1 MEFFLPRPRFFNPNI
16 DYFPQIATGFPS
28 SRFSGAGKPCNPQP
42 ELEAGMPSV
51 PNGERLTS
59 FSRGAPYYDRVMTT
73 GLEAPISPGL
83 YLVATPIG
91 NLGDITLRALDVLR
105 RADRI
110 ACEDTR
116 QTQKL
121 LNHFEITTP
130 TVSCHQHNEHQRAV
144 ELIEALKAGQ
154 RIALVSDAGMPG
166 ISDPGSWLVTEAI
179 RAGVAV
185 IPIPGANAA
194 LSALVA
200 SGLSTDEFY
209 FIGFLPEKAGARR
222 SRLEALAAETQGN
235 ERERT
240 LIFYE
245 APHRILETLTDMEV
259 VFGADLRVVLAR
271 ELTKI
276 HEEFLR
282 GTVAEARRELAGRD
296 RIRGEFTLLVEA
308 RPRTAANG
316 TDTPDASLKI
326 ADRVARL
333 QAGNGID
340 EKEAL
345 KRLAR
350 ELGRSKSELYRELQR
365 ERARRA

>member
-1 MEFFLPRPRFFNPNI
+1 MPMDSE
-16 DYFPQIATGFPS
+16 
-28 SRFSGAGKPCNPQP
+28 P
-42 ELEAGMPSV
+42 ETALA
-51 PNGERLTS
+51 
-59 FSRGAPYYDRVMTT
+59 A
-73 GLEAPISPGL
+73 GL

-91 NLGDITLRALDVLR
+91 NLGDITLRALDILK

-121 LNHFEITTP
+121 LNHFQIATP
-130 TVSCHQHNEHQRAV
+130 TVSCHEHNERQRAS
-144 ELIEALKAGQ
+144 ELLDALKAGG

-166 ISDPGSWLVTEAI
+166 ISDPGAWLAAEAI
-179 RAGVAV
+179 AAGVPV
-185 IPIPGANAA
+185 VPIPGANAA

-200 SGLSTDEFY
+200 SGLPTGEFL
-209 FIGFLPEKAGARR
+209 FLGFLPEKAGARR
-222 SRLEALAAETQGN
+222 SRLEDLAAEAAELQTP
-235 ERERT
+235 RT

-245 APHRILETLTDMEV
+245 APHRILDTL
-259 VFGADLRVVLAR
+259 ADLEAVWGPKLRVVVAR

-282 GTVAEARRELAGRD
+282 STVAEARRELAARD
-296 RIRGEFTLLVEA
+296 RIRGEIVLLVEA
-308 RPRTAANG
+308 PPQAGAQAGAPSANPAAE
-316 TDTPDASLKI
+316 KI
-326 ADRVARL
+326 SVRVARL
-333 QAGNGID
+333 LAESSPEAPID

-365 ERARRA
+365 ERARLR